1 MKFPTKMYI
10 NGKLTSSSIN
20 KPVFNPATEKKVS
33 LVSTAGLSDVERDVF
48 NSAAGVY

>member
-33 LVSTAGLSDVERDVF
+33 LVSTACLADV
-48 NSAAGVY
+48 